1 MHRDYLQAVFK
12 LISIWSNKSFDLFDA
27 GWLDC
32 CDNCVE
38 FFFMLVVSTILVVR
52 QGTRLLCNSFICIV
66 SHQRMMLWINAN
78 QIVSVLVAW

>member
-1 MHRDYLQAVFK
+1 M
-12 LISIWSNKSFDLFDA
+12 SILAAQIARVTS
-27 GWLDC
+27 
-32 CDNCVE
+32 
-38 FFFMLVVSTILVVR
+38 LVLHVSIISTILVVR